1 MTFRSAFCRLL
12 AGCSLIAFSF
22 AAQPQTQAPAAPNM
36 SQPAAATSNV
46 PSIPELRTRA
56 EAGNA
61 GAQYQLGRAYEY
73 GQGVPQDDDKAAQW
87 YRKSADQG
95 FAKAQTALGVMY
107 RVGHG
112 VEQDKAEAVRW
123 YEKAA
128 KQGDSAALFNLAV
141 AYYNG
146 DGVVPNEWTAYKYF
160 LIARKAG
167 SKAAEDGVIRI
178 GASLRADEIANAM
191 FEIGEMYDHGQ
202 IVAQDYSEAAGWYDD
217 GAARGNSKAQVNL
230 ARLYDNGTGVPQDFS
245 KALAL
250 CEAAAKRRSG
260 RGQVCAGFHYQRGWG
275 VKKDPAAAA
284 QWYQEAMKL
293 ENGMAFYLLGHM
305 YWSGE
310 GVPVDKRRGYE
321 YLLLV
326 AAAGD
331 ADARRDIDT
340 FKNDIDPKDAKY
352 AEKKAQEWVKLHG
365 SGGLFTLKKSMN

>member
-1 MTFRSAFCRLL
+1 MKCLFLFCDSVTSCILL
-12 AGCSLIAFSF
+12 A
-22 AAQPQTQAPAAPNM
+22 AAIQLSAQVPTAPNV
-36 SQPAAATSNV
+36 SPPSAVASERSLLELKTKAASDDPA
-46 PSIPELRTRA
+46 
-56 EAGNA
+56 
-61 GAQYQLGRAYEY
+61 AQYQLGRAYED
-73 GQGVPQDDDKAAQW
+73 GHGVPQNDDQAVVW
-87 YRKSADQG
+87 YRKAADHG
-95 FAKAQTALGVMY
+95 YAKAQTALGIMY
-107 RVGHG
+107 RLGRG
-112 VEQDKAEAVRW
+112 VERDKAEAARW

-167 SKAAEDGVIRI
+167 SRAAEDGVIRI
-178 GASLRADEIANAM
+178 GASLRPDEIANAM
-191 FEIGEMYDHGQ
+191 FEIAEMYERGQ
-202 IVAQDYSEAAGWYDD
+202 IVAQNYSEAAAWYED
-217 GAARGNSKAQVNL
+217 AASRGNSKAQVNL
-230 ARLYDNGTGVPQDFS
+230 AGLYDNGTGVPQDFF

-250 CEAAAKRRSG
+250 CEAAAKRRSA

-305 YWSGE
+305 YWNGE

-331 ADARRDIDT
+331 PEARRDIDT

-352 AEKKAQEWVKLHG
+352 AEKKAREWVKLHG